1 MIAHAIRVSMP
12 LVELVAIVGVSFVV
26 GLVVGLAVALIGR
39 RS

>member
-12 LVELVAIVGVSFVV
+12 LVELAGIVGVAFVV